1 MLRYTKKSD
10 TELYKLLEKEVIRQE
25 TSLEMIAS
33 ESIVPI
39 EIMELSGS
47 IFTNKTLEGYPG
59 KRFQTGA
66 EIADLMESLAI
77 ERGKELF
84 GAEFLNIQPYSGSI
98 ANYCV
103 YKTILDKGDKILSMR
118 LDQGGHLSHGSKANF
133 ISQLYNF
140 SFYGIN
146 EKSGEIDYDELEK
159 KAKEIKPK
167 LIIAG
172 GSAYPRIVDY
182 ERVRTIADKVNA
194 YFMYDMAHISGL
206 VAAKVI
212 PSPVPYADFVT
223 SSTTKTISGPRSGL
237 IICKEEYSKQLN
249 KAVFPGVMGSMHLN
263 TMAAKAWLFKHCQSD
278 EFKNIMSQVLKNSK
292 ELSKCLK
299 KKDFTL
305 VTGGTDTHLILIDL
319 SNKKLTG
326 KEFEERLQKVGI
338 NTNKNQIPND
348 KLSPF
353 ITSGLRIGL
362 TSATERGLMEKDMN
376 IIAEIFD
383 AMSKEEISEKTIE
396 ENKEKLTKLIEN
408 NEIYNDDIIEYILN

>member
-66 EIADLMESLAI
+66 EIADLMENLAI

-159 KAKEIKPK
+159 KAKEINPK

-212 PSPVPYADFVT
+212 PSPVPYADFAT

-278 EFKNIMSQVLKNSK
+278 EFKNVMSQVLKNSK

-383 AMSKEEISEKTIE
+383 AMSKEEISEKTVE

>member
-66 EIADLMESLAI
+66 EIADLMENLAI

-84 GAEFLNIQPYSGSI
+84 EAEFLNIQPYSGSI

-159 KAKEIKPK
+159 KAKEINPK

-223 SSTTKTISGPRSGL
+223 SSTTKTISGPRAGL
-237 IICKEEYSKQLN
+237 IICKEKYSKQLN
-249 KAVFPGVMGSMHLN
+249 KSVFPGVMGSMHLN
-263 TMAAKAWLFKHCQSD
+263 TMAAKAWLFKHCQTT
-278 EFKNIMSQVLKNSK
+278 EFRNMMEQVLKNAK
-292 ELSKCLK
+292 ELAKCLQE
-299 KKDFTL
+299 KDFNL
-305 VTGGTDTHLILIDL
+305 VTNGTDTHLILIDL
-319 SNKKLTG
+319 CNKNLTG

-362 TSATERGLMEKDMN
+362 TSATERGLKEKDMP
-376 IIAEIFD
+376 IIADIFD
-383 AMSKEEISEKTIE
+383 SMSHKDISQENIE
-396 ENKEKLTKLIEN
+396 ENREKLAKLLEKT
-408 NEIYNDDIIEYILN
+408 EIYNKDIREYILD